1 MLAPSSP
8 ADTVIA
14 HLKTLGAEN
23 NLAGMAR
30 FGIETQTAL
39 GIANPALN
47 QIARKIKRDHGRA
60 LTLWESNIRE
70 ARLLAA
76 LTAEPQKLTLNMAR
90 QWAGDFNSWE
100 IVDSVADL
108 FVNARLETLL
118 IPEFAADE
126 REFVRRTAFSMIAVG
141 AIHLKNEP
149 DETVIA
155 WLPLVE
161 AHAGDERNFV
171 KKAANW
177 ALRQTGKRSACCH
190 GPALSLAQTLAA
202 RQDRTAR
209 WIGKDAVRELT
220 SSAVLKRLGLQPVD
234 G

>member
-8 ADTVIA
+8 ADAVIA

-23 NLAGMAR
+23 NRAGMAR

-39 GIANPALN
+39 GIANPALKHM
-47 QIARKIKRDHGRA
+47 ARRIKRDHGRA
-60 LTLWESNIRE
+60 LTLWKSNIRE

-76 LTAEPQKLTLNMAR
+76 LTAEPQKLTLDIAR
-90 QWAGDFNSWE
+90 QWAGDCNSWE

-108 FVNARLETLL
+108 FVKARLDARL
-118 IPEFAADE
+118 IPELAADE
-126 REFVRRTAFSMIAVG
+126 RQFVRRMAFSMIAV
-141 AIHLKNEP
+141 AAVHLKTEP
-149 DETVIA
+149 DETILA

-161 AHAGDERNFV
+161 AHADDDRNFV
-171 KKAANW
+171 KKAVNW

-190 GPALSLAQTLAA
+190 GPALSMAHRLAE

-220 SSAVLKRLGLQPVD
+220 SSAVLKRLGLQPPSE
-234 G
+234 